1 MSNWYNDGGHA
12 RIVEQH
18 LCELRA
24 EAARERLARQAPRR
38 SARPVRAAGARSPG
52 PAAYCGG
59 RGARPPAARHSV
71 RRASVTT

>member
-38 SARPVRAAGARSPG
+38 SARPVRVHLGRLLIVAGEAL
-52 PAAYCGG
+52 
-59 RGARPPAARHSV
+59 V
-71 RRASVTT
+71 RQPLDTVCVERA